1 MSVTTLIPT
10 PDPSGEA
17 APHLKAAIDFL
28 RVPSSIVGGLAAL
41 TSRPPCRAFFQ

>member
-17 APHLKAAIDFL
+17 APHLKAAIEFFL
-28 RVPSSIVGGLAAL
+28 IPE
-41 TSRPPCRAFFQ
+41 